1 LVLLTSTMD
10 TLTSAKTHGSA
21 DILQAPGVRCGRW
34 TWTADVDVDADV
46 DADVDVDVDVEA
58 ATSTATASDN

>member
-1 LVLLTSTMD
+1 LLTSTMD

-34 TWTADVDVDADV
+34 TWTADVDVDAV
-46 DADVDVDVDVEA
+46 FWIWMWMWDVDVDVTMDKLF
-58 ATSTATASDN
+58 